1 MYQVLDIMKNMEWN
15 KMNIEQELQELKAK
29 IAEIEKAVKEAAE
42 NSKSIKLNT
51 GEYSIYGDGEV
62 YRHAL
67 QSYQDLNNC
76 WLTEEQ
82 ASKAG
87 NIMSAIFELKQL
99 CDIIN
104 EGRKPDFNDD
114 DEYKDYLGYDHVNNA
129 FYMCSNSFTSFHSF
143 YFKRNCL
150 DEILPV
156 MSDNLKAYIKGQL

>member
-1 MYQVLDIMKNMEWN
+1 MEWN
-15 KMNIEQELQELKAK
+15 RMNIQQELEELKSR
-29 IAEIEKAVKEAAE
+29 IAEIEKAVKEKAVKGTAE
-42 NSKSIKLNT
+42 KAKGIQLNT
-51 GEYSIYGDGEV
+51 GEYVVLSDGV
-62 YRHAL
+62 IQKIPRNYPNK
-67 QSYQDLNNC
+67 DVNNC
-76 WLTEEQ
+76 WLTEQQ
-82 ASKAG
+82 AEEAR

-104 EGRKPDFNDD
+104 EGWKPDFDDD
-114 DEYKDYLGYDHVNNA
+114 DESKYYLGYDHVNNA